1 MGNAC
6 WSCISEME
14 VTLFGI
20 TGQRFFGKVL
30 LIKLFR
36 RVLALYMMIKIAI
49 TTLIPPLVCTIS
61 IIASESK
68 DTSESSEVVDLLFPC
83 VKALDSVKNA
93 LFSSWVLYISDLD
106 SKVRVFVEP
115 PDADPRF

>member
-6 WSCISEME
+6 WSISEME
-14 VTLFGI
+14 VT
-20 TGQRFFGKVL
+20 FFGMTGYRFLGNVL
-30 LIKLFR
+30 LIKLFK
-36 RVLALYMMIKIAI
+36 RVLALYMMMKIAI

-83 VKALDSVKNA
+83 VRALESVKNA
-93 LFSSWVLYISDLD
+93 LFSSWVVSISDLD

-115 PDADPRF
+115 PDADPRL